1 MANNQNLRS
10 FATLTPE
17 QRREISRKGGQASG
31 AARRRKREL
40 AEEELAYR
48 LADLM
53 ESTRRMQIVCAQA
66 AMLHKAVGSPRGARS
81 RHKYIYRY

>member
-53 ESTRRMQIVCAQA
+53 ESNRRVQLICAQA
-66 AMLHKAVGSPRGARS
+66 MMLHKAMGSPRGARS